1 MLRVRVARCVCVLR
15 VACACCVCCA
25 LRVAFA
31 ARAACHFCISLLQVF
46 FRLFFLIEAFDFFI
60 ILKVFF
66 DRRGHFWL
74 TQKKFRKF

>member
-46 FRLFFLIEAFDFFI
+46 FRLFFLIEAFDFFYHI
-60 ILKVFF
+60 EGVF
-66 DRRGHFWL
+66 
-74 TQKKFRKF
+74 